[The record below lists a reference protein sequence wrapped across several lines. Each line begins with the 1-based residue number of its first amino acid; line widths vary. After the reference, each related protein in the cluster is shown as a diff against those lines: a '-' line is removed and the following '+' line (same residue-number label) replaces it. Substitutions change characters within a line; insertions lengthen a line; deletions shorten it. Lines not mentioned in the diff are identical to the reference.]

1 MLLASLLACAKP
13 IEAPA
18 DLDGLLHW
26 FFTHWEDATDEE
38 LRAAATNLAPLVPT
52 ASRGTVSPM
61 TEAEQAT
68 VALDGEQDIAQATG
82 IFVVGPV
89 ACSFAD
95 FERVRYAIDQEGL
108 YEAVTGD
115 EEYIAYDREYHSD
128 VDAYEARSVPSL
140 TWHTLYSIK
149 PVTTEYTAD
158 VEGGI
163 RFVSAEGDSG
173 PVAIERAYLPSP
185 ATFAAETSDYFEQD
199 YQVDVLLPA
208 GDGSVH
214 AYGVWRDLSSLG
226 LTDESDGVQNLILDG
241 LEQYD
246 RDTELVCAAGGF

>member
-1 MLLASLLACAKP
+1 MLLASLLACAEP

-26 FFTHWEDATDEE
+26 FFVHWEDATDAEI
-38 LRAAATNLAPLVPT
+38 RVAATNLAPLVPT
-52 ASRGTVSPM
+52 ASRGTVTPL
-61 TEAEQAT
+61 TETEQST
-68 VALDGEQDIAQATG
+68 VALVGEQDIAEATG
-82 IFVVGPV
+82 IFVTGPV

-95 FERVRYAIDQEGL
+95 LERVRYALDQEGL

-115 EEYIAYDREYHSD
+115 EEYIAYDRVYQSD

-140 TWHTLYSIK
+140 TWRTVYSIK
-149 PVTTEYTAD
+149 PVTTAYTAE
-158 VEGGI
+158 VEGAI
-163 RFVSAEGDSG
+163 RFVSEGDEGG
-173 PVAIERAYLPSP
+173 PVAVERAFLPSP
-185 ATFAAETSDYFEQD
+185 ATFTAETADYFEQD
-199 YQVDVLLPA
+199 YQVDILLPA
-208 GDGSVH
+208 EEGSVH